1 MLKIILI
8 ISLRE
13 IKNTIA
19 NHYLLGMTLLLAALS
34 LSLTLLGNMPGGTS
48 GASQLSMQIT
58 SLSSLSIFFIP
69 LMALFISYDSIVGEN
84 EQGSLLLMLSYPIK
98 RHQFILGKFLANL
111 VSLSLA
117 IVLGYSAIL
126 VLSFF
131 EHNLT
136 LDFIYVYL
144 EFILSSVALGSVFI
158 SLGYLISV
166 IVAQRSTAIIY
177 CIATWL
183 FFVIFFDMILLI
195 IITSKYSY
203 LINADLLGNILLLNP
218 IDTFRII
225 SVGDQGNNLLPL
237 HAISKIIAIPK
248 YILILSMLIWT
259 ILPVLSTIY
268 LFKKKA
274 L

>member
-8 ISLRE
+8 ISHRE

-34 LSLTLLGNMPGGTS
+34 LSLMLLGNMPGGTS

-117 IVLGYSAIL
+117 IILGYSAIL
-126 VLSFF
+126 ILSFF
-131 EHNLT
+131 EHSLT

-225 SVGDQGNNLLPL
+225 SVGEQGNNLLPL
-237 HAISKIIAIPK
+237 HAISKIIAIPQHT
-248 YILILSMLIWT
+248 LILSMLTWT
-259 ILPVLSTIY
+259 ILPILSTIY